1 MLGES
6 VDLPFFVS
14 PAAMARLAHPEG
26 ERALARGCEGRGVAQ
41 CVCRYLRLL
50 CELKDGKVRKMMC

>member
-1 MLGES
+1 MLGQS

-41 CVCRYLRLL
+41 CVC
-50 CELKDGKVRKMMC
+50 